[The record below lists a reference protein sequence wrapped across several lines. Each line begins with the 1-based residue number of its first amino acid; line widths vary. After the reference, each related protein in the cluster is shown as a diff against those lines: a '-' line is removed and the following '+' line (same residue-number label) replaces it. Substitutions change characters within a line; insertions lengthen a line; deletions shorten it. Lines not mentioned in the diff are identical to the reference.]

1 MPCLL
6 LPDMAYRSPKKS
18 TAPKSP
24 LSQALPIWTSANT
37 DAANLFFL
45 SLIEKLGITDVRS
58 YFQKLRLPIVI
69 CIVVLAWVGAVNYG
83 LKGLLIGALLGVIA
97 PIGVLWL
104 GVMLILIAIFMAVYF
119 AAWAVIFFVVSWL
132 LTG

>member
-1 MPCLL
+1 MPCPL

-18 TAPKSP
+18 TAQKPH
-24 LSQALPIWTSANT
+24 LSQALPVWTSANT

-58 YFQKLRLPIVI
+58 YFQKLRIPIVI
-69 CIVVLAWVGAVNYG
+69 FIVVLAWVGAVNFG
-83 LKGLLIGALLGVIA
+83 LKGLFIGALLGVIA

-104 GVMLILIAIFMAVYF
+104 SVMLIPIAIFMAIYF
-119 AAWAVIFFVVSWL
+119 AAWVVIFFIVRWL
-132 LTG
+132 LTS